1 MKTTLLILMAVVM
14 VGCGNKIPVSKPKPA
29 SAPKYSS
36 RIIKCHDCRGIVSKT
51 AASCPHCGST
61 DYIGRYYPASKWPK
75 KITVRDPDETEP
87 R

>member
-1 MKTTLLILMAVVM
+1 MAVVM